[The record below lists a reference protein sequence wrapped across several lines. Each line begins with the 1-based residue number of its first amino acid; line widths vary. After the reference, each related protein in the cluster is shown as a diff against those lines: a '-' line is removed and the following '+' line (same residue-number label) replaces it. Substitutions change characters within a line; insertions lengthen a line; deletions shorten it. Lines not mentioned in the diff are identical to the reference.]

1 MLQDYLVDHDR
12 TAGSLGFKEVFLVP
26 KKGSKSDLTKSS
38 KSDLTKSSKS
48 DLTKRIKAFLLNQPE
63 EAHELSTEDRVVA
76 LP

>member
-1 MLQDYLVDHDR
+1 MMEVVISWIFVFNCMLQDYLVDHDR

-26 KKGSKSDLTKSS
+26 KTFKIRFDQNQMKT
-38 KSDLTKSSKS
+38 
-48 DLTKRIKAFLLNQPE
+48 FLLNQPE

>member
-1 MLQDYLVDHDR
+1 MLQVYLVDHDR

-26 KKGSKSDLTKSS
+26 KKVQNQIGSKSIKS
-38 KSDLTKSSKS
+38 
-48 DLTKRIKAFLLNQPE
+48 FLLNRPE